1 MKLFRHKDLEYK
13 FTRYPETTNKSLRAW
28 SAAEEYVLL
37 KLEELERNLGKIA
50 IYNDRF
56 GFLSCILNEHKP
68 LVVVERKSQQR
79 SIEQNMDLN
88 KLQWD
93 REQQCSPLSELPEKV
108 DVGIINIPKTM
119 DLFELYLNHL
129 SRSLSEDGMVI
140 CSFMT
145 KYFSP
150 QMLSI
155 AGDYFEEVEQS
166 LARKKSRLLILKNKT
181 KRPQKELIHT
191 IPFAFEEEGREQL
204 QQYFGVFSS
213 GNIDYATQFLIGHL
227 TLKEGDNKVMDLAS
241 GNGVIAR
248 AIQLKDP
255 EIEIHLM
262 DDSLLAVESSKLNLD
277 PVNTH
282 FHWNDTLKDFEANS
296 FDLVVS
302 NPPFHFGHETNIEV
316 TLELFKGV
324 AKVLKPEARFIC
336 VANQHL
342 NYKTHLDKIFK
353 GVEVMAQN
361 KKYILYS
368 CQL

>member
-37 KLEELERNLGKIA
+37 KLEELERSLGKIA

-68 LVVVERKSQQR
+68 MVVVERKSQQR

-88 KLQWD
+88 ELQWD
-93 REQQCSPLSELPEKV
+93 REQQCSPLSELPGKV

-129 SRSLSEDGMVI
+129 SRSLSEDGMVF

-155 AGDYFEEVEQS
+155 AEKYFDEVEQS

-181 KRPQKELIHT
+181 KRPKKELIHT
-191 IPFAFEEEGREQL
+191 IPFAFEEEGREEL

-227 TLKEGDNKVMDLAS
+227 TLRETDKKIMDLAS

-255 EIEIHLM
+255 KIEIHLM

-277 PVNTH
+277 AANTH

-302 NPPFHFGHETNIEV
+302 NPPFHFGNETNIEV
-316 TLELFKGV
+316 SLGLFQEV
-324 AKVLKPEARFIC
+324 ANILKPGGRFIC
-336 VANQHL
+336 VANRHL
-342 NYKTHLDKIFK
+342 NYKTHLVKNFSS
-353 GVEVMAQN
+353 VEIIDQS
-361 KKYILYS
+361 KKYVVYKSEL
-368 CQL
+368 

>member
-1 MKLFRHKDLEYK
+1 MKLFSHKDLDYK
-13 FTRYPETTNKSLRAW
+13 FTRYPETTNRSLRAW

-37 KLEELERNLGKIA
+37 KLEELERRLGKIA

-79 SIEQNMDLN
+79 SIDQNMYLN
-88 KLQWD
+88 GLQWD
-93 REQQCSPLSELPEKV
+93 RERQCSPLSELPEKV

-155 AGDYFEEVEQS
+155 AGEYFEEVEQS

-181 KRPQKELIHT
+181 KRPNKELKHT
-191 IPFAFEEEGREQL
+191 IPFAFEEEGREEIR
-204 QQYFGVFSS
+204 QYFGVFSS
-213 GNIDYATQFLIGHL
+213 GNIDYATQFLVEHL
-227 TLKEGDNKVMDLAS
+227 TLKDDDKKVMDLAS

-255 EIEIHLM
+255 ETEIHLM
-262 DDSLLAVESSKLNLD
+262 DDSLLAIESSKLNLD
-277 PVNTH
+277 SRNAH
-282 FHWNDTLKDFEANS
+282 FHWDDTLKDFEADS

-316 TLELFKGV
+316 TLELFSGV
-324 AKVLKPEARFIC
+324 AKVLKQGARFIC

-353 GVEVMAQN
+353 RVEVMAQN

-368 CQL
+368 CRL